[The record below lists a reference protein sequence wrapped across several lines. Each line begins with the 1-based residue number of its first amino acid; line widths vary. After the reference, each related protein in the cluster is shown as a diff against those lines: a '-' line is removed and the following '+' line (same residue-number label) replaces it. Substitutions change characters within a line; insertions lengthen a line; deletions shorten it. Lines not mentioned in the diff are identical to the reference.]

1 MWALL
6 LLLHVYHLNLSL
18 FKNLSLMA
26 TKHIKR
32 NSTSLIIR
40 EVQIKSTMTYHLI
53 LVRMVIIKKIWQQ

>member
-18 FKNLSLMA
+18 SKNLSLMA

-32 NSTSLIIR
+32 SSTSLIIR

-53 LVRMVIIKKIWQQ
+53 LVRMVIIKKI